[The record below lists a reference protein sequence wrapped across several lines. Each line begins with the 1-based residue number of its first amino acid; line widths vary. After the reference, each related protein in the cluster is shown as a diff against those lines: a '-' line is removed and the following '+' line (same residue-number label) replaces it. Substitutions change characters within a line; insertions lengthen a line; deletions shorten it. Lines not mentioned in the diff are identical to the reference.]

1 MRWAPQ
7 PPDPL
12 HFWIGLAPRG
22 WPVGE
27 ELWID
32 LARGGLGSAARVFSE
47 IPRGWTA
54 EAPSVVVYLPPVPE
68 ELASRRSGLAGSL
81 GDAGAPVLAQI
92 PVGSVASLDSEWVV
106 FDPLEALLSGRL
118 ELLQGLPSGSR
129 VAWPLIAGLTDR
141 AELWDEGLAA
151 LAEAGVE
158 HVQPVALELGPAE
171 KRRLVERVG
180 EESFHSL
187 FHGVRPSE
195 RLFSERAA
203 ERGFRPF
210 LPRPLPTEG
219 TIRGN
224 QRLAEQLALAG
235 ELWLRVGRSESG
247 GQDLYRAARWV
258 DRERHDLST
267 ICREGNLG
275 VFPWLD
281 PTSALVITDFV
292 STGAAKLVQE
302 LEAEYLGPQT

>member
-1 MRWAPQ
+1 MRWTPQ

-12 HFWIGLAPRG
+12 HFWIGLVPRG

-32 LARGGLGSAARVFSE
+32 LARGGLGSAAKVFAE
-47 IPRGWTA
+47 IPRRWTA
-54 EAPSVVVYLPPVPE
+54 EPPTVVAYLPPVAE
-68 ELASRRSGLAGSL
+68 ELANRRWELAGSL
-81 GDAGAPVLAQI
+81 TDAGAPILAQM
-92 PVGSVASLDSEWVV
+92 PVGSVSSLSPSSVV
-106 FDPLEALLSGRL
+106 FDPLETLLSGRL

-141 AELWDEGLAA
+141 SELWEEGLAA
-151 LAEAGVE
+151 LAAAGVG
-158 HVQPVALELGPAE
+158 HVQPVALELGPAD

-180 EESFHSL
+180 EESFLSL

-195 RLFSERAA
+195 RLFSKLAA
-203 ERGFRPF
+203 QRGFRPF
-210 LPRPLPTEG
+210 LPRPLPKEG
-219 TIRGN
+219 SIRGN
-224 QRLAEQLALAG
+224 QRLAEQLAEAG

-267 ICREGNLG
+267 LCREGNLG

-281 PTSALVITDFV
+281 PTSAQVITDFV

-302 LEAEYLGPQT
+302 LEAEYLGFQA